1 MQHAV
6 TLVARAAF
14 VREKTWKAVMAP
26 NATIHHVEVTLS
38 DVDRSVYEKLDLRLA
53 RHPSES
59 ARYLLTRLLAYCLSY
74 EEGIAFSKGGLSS
87 ADEPPIAVRD
97 GTGILLAWIDVGAPS
112 AERLHKAAKAARRV
126 ALFTHVEPRLLQQEA
141 ATRAIHR
148 VDAIEVWRFE
158 PAFLD
163 GLEAMI
169 GRSAVIELV
178 RNEGK
183 IYVTAQGVVKEGDVT
198 RVSLVA

>member
-1 MQHAV
+1 
-6 TLVARAAF
+6 
-14 VREKTWKAVMAP
+14 MAP
-26 NATIHHVEVTLS
+26 NATVHHVQVTLS
-38 DVDRSVYEKLDLRLA
+38 DVDRSVYEELDLRLA

-74 EEGIAFSKGGLSS
+74 EEGIVFSKGGLSS
-87 ADEPPIAVRD
+87 TDEPPVAVVD
-97 GTGILLAWIDVGAPS
+97 PTGILLAWIDVGAPS

-148 VDAIEVWRFE
+148 VGEIEVWRLE

-163 GLEAMI
+163 GLEPMI
-169 GRSAVIELV
+169 GRSAVIEVV
-178 RNEGK
+178 RNDGK
-183 IYVTAQGVVKEGDVT
+183 LYVTADGVVKEGDLARVT
-198 RVSLVA
+198 LTP

>member
-1 MQHAV
+1 
-6 TLVARAAF
+6 
-14 VREKTWKAVMAP
+14 MALT
-26 NATIHHVEVTLS
+26 ATIHHVQVTLS
-38 DVDRSVYEKLDLRLA
+38 DVDRAVYEKLDLRLA

-87 ADEPPIAVRD
+87 TDEPPISVRD
-97 GTGILLAWIDVGAPS
+97 ATGILLAWIDIGAPS

-141 ATRAIHR
+141 AMRTIHR
-148 VDAIEVWRFE
+148 VEEIEVRRFE

-163 GLEAMI
+163 GLEGLI
-169 GRSAVIELV
+169 GRSALIEIV
-178 RNEGK
+178 HNDGK
-183 IYVTAQGVVKEGDVT
+183 IYLTAGVVVKEGEVT
-198 RVSLVA
+198 RVPLV